1 VPSSRVPI
9 NPTNTRCSSPIATDH
24 PLKSPPALSRR
35 TSELSSALAR
45 LEQST
50 GTAAE
55 TIEHGGVELGDALR
69 RELSQMNQVLDEYTR
84 LFEHNLGALQ

>member
-1 VPSSRVPI
+1 MTSAASSGAPEQGR
-9 NPTNTRCSSPIATDH
+9 
-24 PLKSPPALSRR
+24 KSA
-35 TSELSSALAR
+35 
-45 LEQST
+45 

-84 LFEHNLGALQ
+84 LFERNLGLKSALKLERRQNNLAANGGLHYAPSFR